1 LAMREL
7 LPAPRGRLRLW
18 QNQQPGEWLDNLVLY
33 NWATVMGKLLI
44 DGLPHW
50 RIQYLYLEFENVA
63 NPTTPVTLPT
73 FGRTPADGWPYYQGL
88 STSTNRDF
96 LRLPVLVRQ
105 LTSDDTSK
113 YPQGNIATFLAQSAG
128 LEGFHGKPFN
138 DTVNSKVFGAALV
151 VSPEPLDPT
160 QDLVFSRAYFPA
172 SQQMVKTASSQIGVE
187 WSLRFD

>member
-1 LAMREL
+1 MRES

-18 QNQQPGEWLDNLVLY
+18 HNQTPGDWLDNLVLY
-33 NWATVMGKLLI
+33 NWATVMGKLLTE
-44 DGLPHW
+44 GLTQW
-50 RIQYLYLEFENVA
+50 RVQYLYLEFENVA

-151 VSPEPLDPT
+151 VSPDPLDPT